1 MSKKFDLVQALTDRV
16 DELEKLNLRLTNS
29 LDFFMD
35 KWQHR
40 KNYMKHYMA
49 KARADGR
56 AAKWRSKNEDQRI

>member
-1 MSKKFDLVQALTDRV
+1 MSKKFDLVRALTDRV
-16 DELEKLNLRLTNS
+16 DELEKLNAGLTNS

-40 KNYMKHYMA
+40 KNYMKNYMA

-56 AAKWRSKNEDQRI
+56 VAKWRSKNEDQRI

>member
-1 MSKKFDLVQALTDRV
+1 MSTKFDLIKAQSERIE
-16 DELEKLNLRLTNS
+16 ELEKLNKGLTNS

-40 KNYMKHYMA
+40 KNYMKNYMA

-56 AAKWRSKNEDQRI
+56 VAKWRSKNEDQRI